1 QSLPVRNNVLKI
13 TVCEDPDIVE
23 QSAKKYQ
30 PAGCK
35 VHYKTFLRHLKANV
49 KMKRMRQTKLVC
61 NNNSFLTIKAG
72 CIPDRGM

>member
-1 QSLPVRNNVLKI
+1 
-13 TVCEDPDIVE
+13 DPDIVE

-49 KMKRMRQTKLVC
+49 KMKRMRQTKLAC

>member
-1 QSLPVRNNVLKI
+1 MLKI

-72 CIPDRGM
+72 CI

>member
-1 QSLPVRNNVLKI
+1 SLPVRNNVLKI

-35 VHYKTFLRHLKANV
+35 VHYETFLRHLKANV

>member
-1 QSLPVRNNVLKI
+1 SLPVRNNVLKI
-13 TVCEDPDIVE
+13 TVCDDPDIVE

-49 KMKRMRQTKLVC
+49 KMKRMRQTKPVC

-72 CIPDRGM
+72 CIPDREM

>member
-1 QSLPVRNNVLKI
+1 MLKI
-13 TVCEDPDIVE
+13 TVCDDPDIVE

-49 KMKRMRQTKLVC
+49 KMKCMRQTKPVC
-61 NNNSFLTIKAG
+61 NNNNLLTIKAE
-72 CIPDRGM
+72 CIPHAAI

>member
-1 QSLPVRNNVLKI
+1 SLPVRNNVLKI
-13 TVCEDPDIVE
+13 TVCDDPDIVE

-49 KMKRMRQTKLVC
+49 KMKRMRQTKPVC
-61 NNNSFLTIKAG
+61 NNNHLLTIKAE
-72 CIPDRGM
+72 CIPHAAI

>member
-1 QSLPVRNNVLKI
+1 NNVLKI
-13 TVCEDPDIVE
+13 TVCDDPDIVE

-49 KMKRMRQTKLVC
+49 KMKCMRQTKPVC
-61 NNNSFLTIKAG
+61 NNNHLLTIKAE
-72 CIPDRGM
+72 CIPHAAI

>member
-1 QSLPVRNNVLKI
+1 SLPVRNNVLKI

-49 KMKRMRQTKLVC
+49 KMKRMRQTKPVC
-61 NNNSFLTIKAG
+61 NNNHLLTIKAE
-72 CIPDRGM
+72 CIPHAAI

>member
-1 QSLPVRNNVLKI
+1 NVLKI
-13 TVCEDPDIVE
+13 TVCDDPDIVE

-49 KMKRMRQTKLVC
+49 KMKCMRQTKPVC
-61 NNNSFLTIKAG
+61 NNNHLLTIKEE
-72 CIPDRGM
+72 CIPHAAI

>member
-1 QSLPVRNNVLKI
+1 LKI

>member
-1 QSLPVRNNVLKI
+1 SLPVRNNVLKI

-49 KMKRMRQTKLVC
+49 KMKRMRQTKLAC

>member
-1 QSLPVRNNVLKI
+1 
-13 TVCEDPDIVE
+13 VCEDPDIVE

>member
-1 QSLPVRNNVLKI
+1 LKI

-23 QSAKKYQ
+23 QSVKKYQ

-49 KMKRMRQTKLVC
+49 KMKIIRQTKPVC
-61 NNNSFLTIKAG
+61 NNNSFLTLIKG
-72 CIPDRGM
+72 RMYT

>member
-1 QSLPVRNNVLKI
+1 MLKI

-72 CIPDRGM
+72 CIPDRG

>member
-1 QSLPVRNNVLKI
+1 
-13 TVCEDPDIVE
+13 DIVE

>member
-1 QSLPVRNNVLKI
+1 SLPVRNNVLKI

-61 NNNSFLTIKAG
+61 NNNSFLTLKAG

>member
-1 QSLPVRNNVLKI
+1 MLKI

-61 NNNSFLTIKAG
+61 NNNSFLTIKA
-72 CIPDRGM
+72 

>member
-1 QSLPVRNNVLKI
+1 SLPVRNNVLKI

>member
-1 QSLPVRNNVLKI
+1 SLPVRNNVLKI

-30 PAGCK
+30 PTGCK

-61 NNNSFLTIKAG
+61 NNNSFLTLKAG

>member
-1 QSLPVRNNVLKI
+1 LKI

-61 NNNSFLTIKAG
+61 NNNSFLTLKAG

>member
-1 QSLPVRNNVLKI
+1 LKI
-13 TVCEDPDIVE
+13 TACDDQDIVE

-35 VHYKTFLRHLKANV
+35 VHYETFLRHLKENV

-61 NNNSFLTIKAG
+61 NNNLLLTIKAK
-72 CIPDRGM
+72 CIPGRGI

>member
-1 QSLPVRNNVLKI
+1 
-13 TVCEDPDIVE
+13 DPDIVE

-61 NNNSFLTIKAG
+61 NNNSFLTLKAG